1 MALETSKLIYCI
13 DDDSFTREIMGLRL
27 EALGYEIETFSSP
40 EAFLKAIKLKKP
52 DLCFID
58 INIDGYRTGL
68 LLIQALR
75 NVYGEDPPIIAISA
89 DSTNSTI
96 ADAINCGAD
105 DYLLKPVRQ
114 DTIHDVLEKVFSGDK
129 HFSDHMHNVPN
140 ERKLTSLK
148 IEIEIMEIDVEGI
161 LLQSTALLAKGTRL
175 ELQGEI
181 QKLMDTSDPVKVVVV
196 QNWALGETK
205 KFGSYATFE
214 NLNEHSYH
222 KILSLLDSAT

>member
-1 MALETSKLIYCI
+1 MALAKSKLIYCI
-13 DDDSFTREIMGLRL
+13 DDDSFTREIMSLRL
-27 EALGYEIETFSSP
+27 ENLGYEIETFSAP
-40 EAFLKAIKLKKP
+40 EAFLKAIKLRKP
-52 DLCFID
+52 DLCFVD
-58 INIDGYRTGL
+58 INIDGHRTGL

-75 NVYGEDPPIIAISA
+75 NVYGEEPPIITISA

-114 DTIHDVLEKVFSGDK
+114 DTIKDVLEKAISGEI

-148 IEIEIMEIDVEGI
+148 IKVDIIEIDVEGI
-161 LLQSTALLAKGTRL
+161 LLESAALLAKGTHL

-181 QKLMDTSDPVKVVVV
+181 QQILGINDPVKVVVV

-214 NLNEHSYH
+214 NLSQHSYH
-222 KILSLLDSAT
+222 KILSLLDSAP